1 MKKIH
6 NRTALGLS
14 VVGGILMIASGAS
27 GTLGYLDQLQDA
39 LDAVYGSTFTF
50 TLEILL
56 GILAAL
62 TAIGGLG
69 VIIGGWILTT
79 DRVEIGR
86 ILIMVS
92 VGMGILSLIMSLV
105 QLVLAGI
112 IAMGMMVQIAQS
124 LGWIGAIFSI
134 EARIISSQ
142 RPLVPPE

>member
-112 IAMGMMVQIAQS
+112 FAMGMMVQIAQS

>member
-1 MKKIH
+1 
-6 NRTALGLS
+6 
-14 VVGGILMIASGAS
+14 MIASGAS

>member
-39 LDAVYGSTFTF
+39 LDAIYGSSFTF

-112 IAMGMMVQIAQS
+112 FAMGMMIQIAQS

>member
-1 MKKIH
+1 LKKIH

>member
-1 MKKIH
+1 
-6 NRTALGLS
+6 
-14 VVGGILMIASGAS
+14 MIASGAS

-86 ILIMVS
+86 ILMRYSTKNEFVFP
-92 VGMGILSLIMSLV
+92 ILENGLP
-105 QLVLAGI
+105 
-112 IAMGMMVQIAQS
+112 
-124 LGWIGAIFSI
+124 
-134 EARIISSQ
+134 
-142 RPLVPPE
+142 PLTVRY

>member
-1 MKKIH
+1 
-6 NRTALGLS
+6 
-14 VVGGILMIASGAS
+14 MIASGAS
-27 GTLGYLDQLQDA
+27 GTLGYLSELQNA
-39 LDAVYGSTFTF
+39 LDAVFGSTFTF

-56 GILAAL
+56 GILAGL

-79 DRVEIGR
+79 ERVEIGR

-92 VGMGILSLIMSLV
+92 VGMGILSLVMSLV

-112 IAMGMMVQIAQS
+112 YAMGMMIQIAQS

-134 EARIISSQ
+134 EARIISAQ
-142 RPLVPPE
+142 RPLVPTE

>member
-1 MKKIH
+1 MKRIH

-14 VVGGILMIASGAS
+14 IVGGILMIASGAS

-69 VIIGGWILTT
+69 VIIGGCILTT
-79 DRVEIGR
+79 QRVEIGR

-92 VGMGILSLIMSLV
+92 VGMGILSLVMSLV

-112 IAMGMMVQIAQS
+112 FAMGMMIQIAQS

-134 EARIISSQ
+134 EARIISAQ
-142 RPLVPPE
+142 RPLVPTE